1 MKKLSEKLAFE
12 FVQQADTQSCEH
24 KAFKPYKIR
33 VANTIFSNCP
43 VCHKVMSVEITD
55 DGPVGKKYKS
65 AKDLTDWD
73 KAEMML
79 KILTKQDFE

>member
-33 VANTIFSNCP
+33 VANAIFSNCP
-43 VCHKVMSVEITD
+43 VCHK
-55 DGPVGKKYKS
+55 
-65 AKDLTDWD
+65 LTTPT
-73 KAEMML
+73 AEACG
-79 KILTKQDFE
+79 IPP